1 MKNPNEPL
9 PSQLP
14 SLNAL
19 RAFEAAS
26 RHLSFRRAAEELG
39 VTEGAI
45 GQHIR
50 GLETALALKL
60 FERKPRGLA
69 LTENGKD
76 YAVGVRRAF
85 DLLVEATQALR
96 PQALRLAMSVTPTF
110 AAKWLIPRLPDFTA
124 AHPEID
130 LRIVATERLSHFQTD
145 GVDLAVRYGS
155 PPFGAGLHAELLFDD
170 ILIAV
175 AAPRSLAGTR
185 KTNGI
190 VARHALLH
198 DAHNLWPQFLAQIHQ
213 PLPSAAEKH
222 IRFNQTSL
230 AIDAAL
236 EGQGIALAHWAFVAR
251 DVAAG
256 RLTRVF
262 EDELRTGAGFY
273 LVFPRKLQR
282 PEPVAKLR
290 AWLHQQALAQ
300 AQAALA

>member
-1 MKNPNEPL
+1 MKDPNET
-9 PSQLP
+9 LP

-39 VTEGAI
+39 VTEGAV

-60 FERKPRGLA
+60 FERKPRALA
-69 LTENGKD
+69 LTENGQS
-76 YAVGVRRAF
+76 YAVSVRRAF

-96 PQALRLAMSVTPTF
+96 PQPLKLAMTVTPTF

-155 PPFGAGLHAELLFDD
+155 PPFGAGLNAELLFDD

-175 AAPRSLAGTR
+175 AAPRALAGAR
-185 KTNGI
+185 KANGI

-213 PLPSAAEKH
+213 PLPSAAKKH

-262 EDELRTGAGFY
+262 EDELRTDAGFY
-273 LVFPRKLQR
+273 LVFPRKLQH

-290 AWLHQQALAQ
+290 EWLHQQASAQ
-300 AQAALA
+300 SQAASA